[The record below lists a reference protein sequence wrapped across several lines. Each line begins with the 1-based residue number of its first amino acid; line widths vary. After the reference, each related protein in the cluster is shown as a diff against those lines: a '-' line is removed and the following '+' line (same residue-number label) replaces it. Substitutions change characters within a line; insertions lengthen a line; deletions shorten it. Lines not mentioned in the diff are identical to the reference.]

1 MISSRGGSDRAS
13 GSASATSCPIAA
25 SVCGATRIERSGTG
39 SSGCAWTAASA
50 ASANSSSTA
59 APYSFFG
66 SSSFSSG
73 PAISVVTTAMITSIA
88 NSVGE
93 IAPTSSA
100 RLSTISSVSPRVF
113 ISVPITAEAFQS

>member
-1 MISSRGGSDRAS
+1 M
-13 GSASATSCPIAA
+13 AA
-25 SVCGATRIERSGTG
+25 SVSGATRIERSGTG

-59 APYSFFG
+59 VPYLFLG

-88 NSVGE
+88 NSVCE
-93 IAPTSSA
+93 IAPASSA

-113 ISVPITAEAFQS
+113 ISVPITADALQS